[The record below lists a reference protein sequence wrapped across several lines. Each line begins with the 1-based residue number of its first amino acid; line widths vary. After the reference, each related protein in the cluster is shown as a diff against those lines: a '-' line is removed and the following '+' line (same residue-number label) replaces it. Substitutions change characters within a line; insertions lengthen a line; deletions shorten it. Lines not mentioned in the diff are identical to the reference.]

1 MEHHMKTTILA
12 GTLAFFLTAG
22 TVAAVAAPGVPGDRF
37 DPNGDGKVTVTELQQ
52 KSAERFKRMDAN
64 SDGTISKA
72 EIDAAHAQ
80 RAERRAHRGGPG
92 GGDRLARLD
101 SDGNGVISLAEFN
114 AGTTHMMQRLDT
126 DKDGE
131 ISRDE
136 FASARKGF
144 RGRHHGGA
152 N

>member
-1 MEHHMKTTILA
+1 MKTTLLA
-12 GTLAFFLTAG
+12 GSLAIFLTAG
-22 TVAAVAAPGVPGDRF
+22 TVAAVAAPVAPAGRF

-72 EIDAAHAQ
+72 EIDAAHAD
-80 RAERRAHRGGPG
+80 RRAHRGGPG
-92 GGDRLARLD
+92 GKDRLTRLD
-101 SDGNGVISLAEFN
+101 SDGNGSISFAEFN

-126 DKDGE
+126 NKDGE

-136 FASARKGF
+136 FAAGRKGF
-144 RGRHHGGA
+144 RGRHHGDA